1 MGLLRP
7 ATNQTAFLKAGIMG
21 FAGSGKTFTAKELAI
36 GLAKRVGATKVAF
49 FDTETGSDFLIP
61 AFREAGIELLVAK
74 SRAFADLKQFMREA
88 EQDAPIAIID
98 SVTHVWTDLVDSY
111 RRKLNRKHGLRM
123 DDWGPI
129 KAEWGEFTK
138 LYINTRCHVVLCGR
152 AGYEYEYHT
161 DEETQKKE
169 LIKTGTKM
177 KAEGEMSYEP
187 SLLLEMER
195 VNGDEAVSRGKRSA
209 WIHRCYVLKDRTD
222 LMNGKAID
230 NPTFEDFA
238 PVVNFLNIGGEH
250 IGVDASRNS
259 EHLFDSPDSLY
270 ERKKQVEIELELIQD
285 SMIEAEIAGTSAKAR
300 EAQVRELKA
309 AFGTSSWRAIQDMRL
324 EDLKAGH
331 KALRLNLKLDR
342 NAEQRADEE
351 SSALQDTLRQ
361 SLDAAHD
368 KKGRQ
373 ALALAE

>member
-1 MGLLRP
+1 MGLLKP

-36 GLAKRVGATKVAF
+36 GLAKRIGATKVAF

-74 SRAFADLKQFMREA
+74 TRSFADLKTFVREA
-88 EQDAPIAIID
+88 EQEAPLAIID

-111 RRKLNRKHGLRM
+111 RRKLNRKNGLRM

-138 LYINTRCHVVLCGR
+138 LYINSHAHVILCGR

-169 LIKTGTKM
+169 LVKTGTKM

-195 VNGDEAVSRGKRSA
+195 VNADGAVVRGKRSG

-222 LMNGKAID
+222 LMNGKTID
-230 NPTFEDFA
+230 NPSFEDFT
-238 PVVNFLNIGGEH
+238 PVVNFLNLGGEH
-250 IGVDASRNS
+250 LGVDSSRNS
-259 EHLFDSPDSLY
+259 EHLFHSPDSLH
-270 ERKKQVEIELELIQD
+270 ERKKQVEITLELITD
-285 SMIEAEIAGTSAKAR
+285 ALTEGGIAGTGKKEK
-300 EAQVRELKA
+300 EAVVA
-309 AFGTSSWRAIQDMRL
+309 AFNAVFGTSSWRAIQDMPL
-324 EDLKAGH
+324 EKLQTGLKG
-331 KALRLNLKLDR
+331 LRAYLKLDQPAPEGPP
-342 NAEQRADEE
+342 NEDE
-351 SSALQDTLRQ
+351 D
-361 SLDAAHD
+361 
-368 KKGRQ
+368 
-373 ALALAE
+373 LALDRELAAAEAK